1 MKFNDA
7 FKNYVLSTLKNY
19 NLPFITVSV
28 EPGLDEDEQLYKSL
42 QRVAEHIT
50 ISINSD
56 VLYQAHLKQ
65 LFKSPINKPKEEFT
79 PIPDVF
85 IDAFT
90 EDENL
95 TLETET

>member
-65 LFKSPINKPKEEFT
+65 MFKSPINKHKEEFT
-79 PIPDVF
+79 TIPDVF
-85 IDAFT
+85 IDAFAD
-90 EDENL
+90 DENL
-95 TLETET
+95 ALETEN